1 MKNPIF
7 VILFIILFSCSKEET
22 INFAGIY
29 NGELSCSGD
38 LESENGEN
46 LSLVILSTN
55 ENNYTIDFGDEVIF
69 QGVGIGN
76 TLNIPDQILNENESF
91 DVIKLK
97 GSIQFISGDQYRCT
111 FDHEVDGYK
120 SSCAFDLTME

>member
-69 QGVGIGN
+69 QGVEIGN

-97 GSIQFISGDQYRCT
+97 GSIQFISGDQYRFT

-120 SSCAFDLTME
+120 SSCSFDLTKE